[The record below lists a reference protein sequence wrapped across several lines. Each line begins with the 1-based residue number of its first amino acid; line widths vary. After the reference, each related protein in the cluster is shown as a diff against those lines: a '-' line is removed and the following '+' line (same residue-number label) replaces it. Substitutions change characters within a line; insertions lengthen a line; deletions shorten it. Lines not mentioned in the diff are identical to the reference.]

1 MYCKKCN
8 DTGVIYKYNPY
19 TDEYMQYD
27 CECRNPRD
35 YYQEWIDRQGE
46 EYENNKKDQQI
57 ED

>member
-19 TDEYMQYD
+19 TDEYKKYN

-35 YYQEWIDRQGE
+35 YYQEWIDRRSE
-46 EYENNKKDQQI
+46 EYKNKEK
-57 ED
+57 